1 MKTIT
6 LATLFAAILVN
17 ALAAFAWDG
26 YTHRLVAHSQAR
38 NVPELVT
45 QR

>member
-6 LATLFAAILVN
+6 LATLFAAVLVN
-17 ALAAFAWDG
+17 AFAAFAWDQ
-26 YTHRLVAHSQAR
+26 YTQRLVAHSQAR
-38 NVPELVT
+38 NVAELVT